1 MDGFRDIPKPPQ
13 PTCIIGM
20 VKVGVRF
27 PPQQLILLY
36 SDKQWEE
43 FVEEW
48 AYFCLKKQYKEVKRF
63 SGARDRGIDIAGF
76 TDKRRLQGVWDN
88 YQCKHYDK
96 ALIPTTAWPEIGKIL
111 WYSFNGEY
119 TPPRQYF
126 FVAPHGTGTTLTAL
140 LADPDKLKRE
150 LIANWDK
157 HCRKA
162 ITSTRETPLEG
173 AFLDYVEAFD
183 FSIFGSKTAL
193 ELVNDH
199 RSTPYHAI
207 RFGVGLPP
215 RPIPATPPEGIA
227 DEESRYVAELLKAY
241 AEHKGE
247 PVRDAEALKSWPKLK
262 EHFGRQ
268 RVAFYHAESL
278 RIYARESVP
287 VGVFENFQEEIFT
300 GVIDTHDAEHA
311 DGYRRVVAVTK
322 AARELQ
328 ITSNPLI
335 TQARPQ
341 DRDGVC
347 HQLANDSRLQWIK
360 R

>member
-1 MDGFRDIPKPPQ
+1 
-13 PTCIIGM
+13 
-20 VKVGVRF
+20 
-27 PPQQLILLY
+27 
-36 SDKQWEE
+36 
-43 FVEEW
+43 
-48 AYFCLKKQYKEVKRF
+48 
-63 SGARDRGIDIAGF
+63 
-76 TDKRRLQGVWDN
+76 VWDN

-96 ALIPTTAWPEIGKIL
+96 ALTPTTAWPEIGKIL
-111 WYSFNGEY
+111 WYSFNDEY
-119 TPPRQYF
+119 TPPRRYF
-126 FVAPHGTGTTLTAL
+126 FVAPHGTGTTLTAF
-140 LADPDKLKRE
+140 LADPDKLKQE

-162 ITSTRETPLEG
+162 ITSTREIPLEG
-173 AFLDYVEAFD
+173 AFLNYVEAFD

-199 RSTPYHAI
+199 RSTPYHAM
-207 RFGVGLPP
+207 RFGGGLPP
-215 RPIPATPPEGIA
+215 RPTPASPPEGIA
-227 DEESRYVAELLKAY
+227 DKESRYVAELLKAY

-247 PVRDAEALKSWPKLK
+247 SVPHAEALKSWPKLK

-287 VGVFENFQEEIFT
+287 VGVFEDFQEEIFT
-300 GVIDTHDAEHA
+300 GVIDTHNVEHP
-311 DGYRRVVAVTK
+311 DGYQRVLAVTK

-335 TQARPQ
+335 TQAKTQ

-347 HQLANDSRLQWIK
+347 HQLANDSRLQWTK